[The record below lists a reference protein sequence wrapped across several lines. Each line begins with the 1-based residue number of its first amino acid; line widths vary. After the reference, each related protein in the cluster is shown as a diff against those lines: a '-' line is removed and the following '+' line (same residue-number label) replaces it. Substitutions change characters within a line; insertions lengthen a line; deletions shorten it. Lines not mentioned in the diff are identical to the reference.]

1 MKNQLSHFNSLAVAT
16 AALSLWLSNPCATA
30 AQTRIRLGTL
40 LPKGSSQYQALE
52 KMGQDWR
59 KATSGGVTLTI
70 YPGGAMGS
78 EIDAV
83 RQMRVGQ
90 LQAATLSVGGLSKI
104 DPGISALQK
113 IPMLYHSLDEEEYVR
128 GEMAAEM
135 EQRLEKK
142 GFVVLCWGDAGWA
155 HIFSRQAIIRPDDL
169 KKTKLFV
176 TADDPDEAEI
186 IKSLHLQPVPL
197 EWTDVLMSLQTGLVD
212 TVPTIPF
219 LCLAGQY
226 DLAAKH
232 MLPLNYV
239 VLVGATVM
247 TKKSWDALAP
257 ADRDVMRKAAAEAGK
272 QMQIR
277 SRAENITAIEAMKKR
292 GLQVHP
298 LSPELETEWRQFL
311 EGVYPKVRGTM
322 VPADVFDEIQH
333 LIADYR
339 MGQKAGR

>member
-1 MKNQLSHFNSLAVAT
+1 MKYRGHFNSTVLAT
-16 AALSLWLSNPCATA
+16 AALSLCLWSPCTAA

-40 LPKGSSQYQALE
+40 LPQGSSQYQVLE

-113 IPMLYHSLDEEEYVR
+113 IPVLYHSLDEEEYVR
-128 GEMAAEM
+128 RKMAAEM
-135 EQRLEKK
+135 ERRLEQK
-142 GFVVLCWGDAGWA
+142 GFVVLFWGDAGWV
-155 HIFSRQAIIRPDDL
+155 HIFSRRPILRPEDL
-169 KKTKLFV
+169 RKTKLFV

-186 IKSLHLQPVPL
+186 IKGLRLQPVPL

-212 TVPTIPF
+212 TVPTLPF

-257 ADRDVMRKAAAEAGK
+257 ADREAMRKIAAEAGE

-298 LSPELETEWRQFL
+298 LSPELEAEWRQFL

-322 VPADVFDEIQH
+322 VPADMFDEIQD

-339 MGQKAGR
+339 MGKKSGR

>member
-1 MKNQLSHFNSLAVAT
+1 MNVLKLHCSSMVVAT
-16 AALSLWLSNPCATA
+16 AALCLWVGNPCVTA
-30 AQTRIRLGTL
+30 AQTRIRLATL
-40 LPKGSSQYQALE
+40 LPQGSSQYQVLE

-59 KATSGGVTLTI
+59 KATSGRVTLTI
-70 YPGGAMGS
+70 YAGGEMGS

-83 RQMRVGQ
+83 RKMRIGE

-128 GEMAAEM
+128 GKMTAEI

-142 GFVVLCWGDAGWA
+142 GFVALFWGDAGWV
-155 HIFSRQAIIRPDDL
+155 HIFSREAITRPDDL
-169 KKTKLFV
+169 KKAKLFV

-186 IKSLHLQPVPL
+186 IKGLRLQPVPL
-197 EWTDVLMSLQTGLVD
+197 EWSDVLMSLKTGLVD
-212 TVPTIPF
+212 TVPTLPF

-257 ADRDVMRKAAAEAGK
+257 ADREAMRKIGAEAGK
-272 QMQIR
+272 QMQIK
-277 SRAENITAIEAMKKR
+277 SRAENVTAIEAMKKR

-298 LSPELETEWRQFL
+298 LSPALEAEWRQFL

-322 VPADVFDEIQH
+322 VPADMFDEIQH

-339 MGQKAGR
+339 TGQRASR

>member
-1 MKNQLSHFNSLAVAT
+1 MKNRASHLSYVFLAT
-16 AALSLWLSNPCATA
+16 AALSLWLFNACPSA

-40 LPKGSSQYQALE
+40 LPQGSSQYQVLE

-59 KATSGGVTLTI
+59 NATGGAVTVTI
-70 YPGGAMGS
+70 YGGGAMGS
-78 EIDAV
+78 ENDSV
-83 RQMRVGQ
+83 KRMRIGQ

-128 GEMAAEM
+128 GKMAAEM
-135 EQRLEKK
+135 EQRLEQK
-142 GFVVLCWGDAGWA
+142 GFVALFWGDAGWV
-155 HIFSRQAIIRPDDL
+155 HVFSRQAIVRPDDL

-186 IKSLHLQPVPL
+186 IKGLRLQPVPL
-197 EWTDVLMSLQTGLVD
+197 EWTDVLISLQTGLVD

-247 TKKSWDALAP
+247 TKKSWDALTP
-257 ADRDVMRKAAAEAGK
+257 ANREAMGKIAAEAGK
-272 QMQIR
+272 QMQIK
-277 SRAENITAIEAMKKR
+277 SREENSMAIEAMKKR

-298 LSPELETEWRQFL
+298 LSPELEAEWRQFL
-311 EGVYPKVRGTM
+311 EAVYPKMRGTM
-322 VPADVFDEIQH
+322 VPGDVFDEVQQI
-333 LIADYR
+333 LKEYR
-339 MGQKAGR
+339 NGPQAGR